1 MKRTKSRRKERRGE
15 EVKEKGQDEG
25 GRNTIKGERTGED
38 LTWC

>member
-1 MKRTKSRRKERRGE
+1 VKVKQEEGKERRGE
-15 EVKEKGQDEG
+15 EEKEEGQDKG